1 MKRIGTFL
9 AFLALVL
16 LIAARLGGSHW
27 ILASVHPPYGARLI
41 NALGV
46 LATVAAAFVIDG
58 LVRIFYWDGYLRRK
72 RGRHTP
78 AVIEGMF
85 TIALVVLA
93 VSLGLFFEA
102 GVSFAGVL
110 TASGATAFVLGIALQ
125 AVINDI
131 FSGLSVNFEGLF
143 AIGDWLTIYSEH
155 FPEPIYGRVQG
166 IQWRTTLLRLNDG
179 RRLMVPNHML
189 TSSPVMNH
197 SRPLGAKR
205 LFVEVPVANFFP
217 CDRAIAILLAEAY
230 RAVRVKPL
238 STQRD
243 PDVLIDHFT
252 VDAVVFHVRF
262 YAELDESD
270 PQNAKSVMAQ
280 ALHRA
285 LLRHK
290 VPTPVAQM
298 RLFPHHERVPE
309 EEEVRT
315 ALRHVPIFAKVL
327 DGDQLDTL
335 VRACE
340 EHALPAGSV
349 FIQQGA
355 TGSSMFVIL
364 EGAARVSIAMPDGEV
379 REVAVLAVGD
389 IVGEISL
396 MTGAPRTAS
405 VKSLTAM
412 RVLEVTKEAIEP
424 LLSGQPSLLERFSDV
439 LATRQSGLSEIASSS
454 GQKQALQR
462 DILAQMRR
470 FFAFAFHG

>member
-1 MKRIGTFL
+1 MKRISTLL

-16 LIAARLGGSHW
+16 LLAARLGGSHW
-27 ILASVHPPYGARLI
+27 ILASVHAPYGTRMI

-46 LATVAAAFVIDG
+46 LATAAAAFVIDG

-143 AIGDWLTIYSEH
+143 AIGDWLTIYSEQ

-189 TSSPVMNH
+189 TSNPVMNH
-197 SRPLGAKR
+197 TRPLGAKR
-205 LFVEVPVANFFP
+205 LFVEIPVANYFP

-238 STQRD
+238 SAQRD

-262 YAELDESD
+262 YADLDESD
-270 PQNAKSVMAQ
+270 PQDARSIMAQ

-285 LLRHK
+285 MLRHK
-290 VPTPVAQM
+290 VPTPIAPM

-327 DGDQLDTL
+327 DGDQIDAL
-335 VRACE
+335 VKACE
-340 EHALPAGSV
+340 EHMLPSGSV
-349 FIQQGA
+349 FIQQGE

-389 IVGEISL
+389 IVGEMSL
-396 MTGAPRTAS
+396 MTGAPRAAS

-412 RVLEVTKEAIEP
+412 RVLEVTKQAIEP
-424 LLSGQPSLLERFSDV
+424 LLAAEPGLLERFSDV
-439 LATRQSGLSEIASSS
+439 LANRQSGLSEIASTP
-454 GQKQALQR
+454 GQKEALQN

-470 FFAFAFHG
+470 FFSRAFR

>member
-1 MKRIGTFL
+1 MKRIGTLL
-9 AFLALVL
+9 AFLALAL
-16 LIAARLGGSHW
+16 LLAARIGGSHL
-27 ILASVHPPYGARLI
+27 ILAVVHPPYGTRLI

-46 LATVAAAFVIDG
+46 LAMVAAAFVVDG

-125 AVINDI
+125 AVINDV

-166 IQWRTTLLRLNDG
+166 IQWRTTFLRLNDG

-189 TSSPVMNH
+189 TSNPVMNH

-205 LFVEVPVANFFP
+205 LFVEIPVANFFP
-217 CDRAIAILLAEAY
+217 AERASAILLAEAH
-230 RAVRVKPL
+230 RTVRVKPL
-238 STQRD
+238 STYRD
-243 PDVLIDHFT
+243 PDVLIDHFN

-270 PQNAKSVMAQ
+270 PQTIKSIMAQ

-290 VPTPVAQM
+290 VPSPISQM
-298 RLFPHHERVPE
+298 RLFPSHERVPE
-309 EEEVRT
+309 EEEARS

-327 DGDQLDTL
+327 SGDQLDAL
-335 VRACE
+335 VKACE
-340 EHALPAGSV
+340 EHTLPIGSG
-349 FIQQGA
+349 FIRQGE
-355 TGSSMFVIL
+355 TSTSMFVIL
-364 EGAARVSIAMPDGEV
+364 EGAARVSIAMPDGEE

-389 IVGEISL
+389 IVGEMSL
-396 MTGAPRTAS
+396 MTGAPRAAS
-405 VKSLTAM
+405 VKGLTAM
-412 RVLEVTKEAIEP
+412 RVLEVTKEAIET
-424 LLSGQPSLLERFSDV
+424 LLAAEPGLMERFSDPPRGVAVEDVDLDAHGSALRSPLRGAFV
-439 LATRQSGLSEIASSS
+439 LP
-454 GQKQALQR
+454 
-462 DILAQMRR
+462 
-470 FFAFAFHG
+470 